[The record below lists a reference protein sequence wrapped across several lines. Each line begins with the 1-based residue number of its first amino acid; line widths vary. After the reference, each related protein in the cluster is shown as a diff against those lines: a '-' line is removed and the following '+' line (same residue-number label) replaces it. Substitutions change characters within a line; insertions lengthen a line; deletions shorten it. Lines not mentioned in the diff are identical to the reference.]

1 MPKTRSSPSLSRRN
15 IIKGMGVAVGWTA
28 ASWQRVAGANDRV
41 GVALVG
47 CGNRGRPL
55 MKGLL
60 GPGSAEIRAVCDVW
74 DERRAQARTELAA
87 APGILDTP
95 AIEDVLARADVDAV
109 MVATP
114 DHLHLKLALMAIKAR
129 KHLYLEKPVIHRFE
143 EGEVLARAAAGTDR
157 VVMGGTQQRSGAHY
171 LRAKEEIFDRGRLG
185 DVVFA
190 RAIWADFPRQRR
202 TLPAA
207 PKPDGLDWK
216 RFLGNAAQVPY
227 TPARYETWRYFP
239 EYGGGL
245 LADILTHWVDV
256 AQWMMNDAEPQ
267 RAVALGGQY
276 KFNDGRRNP
285 DTVNALI
292 KYKRWNLMFESTVLQ
307 VKHPRPS
314 VIFEGSLG
322 TLDIGRDSYTFTP
335 NEGATEI
342 VKAEGDLDKA
352 HTASFVAAVTGKK
365 TASPNIATALQA
377 CRPVQM
383 ALASYWSGLP
393 MQLSTNGKK
402 IVPARGTQT

>member
-109 MVATP
+109 KVARS

-171 LRAKEEIFDRGRLG
+171 LRA
-185 DVVFA
+185 
-190 RAIWADFPRQRR
+190 
-202 TLPAA
+202 
-207 PKPDGLDWK
+207 
-216 RFLGNAAQVPY
+216 
-227 TPARYETWRYFP
+227 
-239 EYGGGL
+239 
-245 LADILTHWVDV
+245 
-256 AQWMMNDAEPQ
+256 
-267 RAVALGGQY
+267 
-276 KFNDGRRNP
+276 
-285 DTVNALI
+285 
-292 KYKRWNLMFESTVLQ
+292 
-307 VKHPRPS
+307 
-314 VIFEGSLG
+314 
-322 TLDIGRDSYTFTP
+322 
-335 NEGATEI
+335 
-342 VKAEGDLDKA
+342 
-352 HTASFVAAVTGKK
+352 
-365 TASPNIATALQA
+365 
-377 CRPVQM
+377 
-383 ALASYWSGLP
+383 
-393 MQLSTNGKK
+393 
-402 IVPARGTQT
+402 